1 MKTYFKTMLFL
12 LSLILI
18 KNGHAQT
25 EKIELTKKD
34 KKAIIT
40 SIQKNLNESYVNLE
54 LSNKM
59 VTELNR
65 NVTSEKYKSITNPK
79 EFSDSLTEDLQKI
92 SNDFHLKVNF
102 EPKRIAQSKKI
113 LPDDIK
119 AKRERVMA
127 MKMAE
132 INFGFSEVKILNGNI
147 GYLDLHM
154 FADIKYAKDAA
165 TAAMNFLSNTSAIII
180 DLRVNRGGVP
190 SMMQLLSSY
199 FTEAKPTLLSDF
211 YERRTDS
218 KTQLFTFKNIDGKR
232 KTNTPLYILTSKNT
246 FSAAEA
252 FSYTLKHLDKATL
265 VGEVTKGGAN
275 RTKRI
280 NINDNFSISTPYIK
294 AIHPVT
300 KTNWEGKGVQP
311 TIKTNEED
319 AFVIAYINAINKTV
333 SQDKSRV
340 LNSIGYEF
348 LQEKSLDNAVKV
360 FQENAKLYPNE
371 ANSWDSLGEAY
382 FHKRDK
388 TNALKAYQKALELD
402 PNSASAKKMI
412 QKLEI
417 LKLNEKS

>member
-1 MKTYFKTMLFL
+1 MLFL

-165 TAAMNFLSNTSAIII
+165 TAAMNFLSNTNAIII
-180 DLRVNRGGVP
+180 DLRANRGGVP

-199 FTEAKPTLLSDF
+199 FTEAKPALLSDF

-275 RTKRI
+275 RTKRFD
-280 NINDNFSISTPYIK
+280 INDQFTISIPYIES
-294 AIHPVT
+294 IHPVT
-300 KTNWEGKGVQP
+300 KTNWEGKGVKP
-311 TIKTNEED
+311 NIETSKKD
-319 AFVIAYINAINKTV
+319 AFVTAYIDAVNTTVKRNKNDVLNKIGYMFLQDNLVDNAI
-333 SQDKSRV
+333 
-340 LNSIGYEF
+340 I
-348 LQEKSLDNAVKV
+348 V
-360 FQENAKLYPNE
+360 FQENVRLFPNE
-371 ANSWDSLGEAY
+371 ANAWDSLGEAY
-382 FHKRDK
+382 FLKRDK
-388 TNALKAYQKALELD
+388 DNALKSYRKALELD
-402 PNSASAKKMI
+402 PNSKSAQAI
-412 QKLEI
+412 I
-417 LKLNEKS
+417 LKLENIK